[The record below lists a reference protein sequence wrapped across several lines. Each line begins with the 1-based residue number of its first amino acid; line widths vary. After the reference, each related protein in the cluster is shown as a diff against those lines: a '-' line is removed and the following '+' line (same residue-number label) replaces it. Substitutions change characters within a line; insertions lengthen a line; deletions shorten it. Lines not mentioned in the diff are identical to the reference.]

1 MPQWTQAQR
10 EAIDARNSELLVSAA
25 AGSGKTA
32 VLVEHVLQLLREGGQ
47 ISRLLII
54 TFTRAAAAELRERLI
69 AALDAEAAGNAH
81 LRRQMLLA
89 RRAQISTLH
98 VFCHRVIRQHFQ
110 AADVDPMAKVG
121 ENTALE
127 PLLQRALDE
136 SVEELC
142 QSDSPDAQALT
153 SQYQDAQI
161 VEMARQLYTFLRAQA
176 DPEAWLSH
184 MADPAGA
191 GLAPFLLIL
200 RKEALLCLEGA
211 EQLNDQCLRL
221 LELPGAPVHLLPT
234 AQADQALL
242 AALRDALRQDT
253 LPAGELRFAVKARAP
268 KNADF
273 DPALADRFTSLRDR
287 MKELAKQARAM
298 VPADIDQARAE
309 VAATL
314 PALRALI
321 GLVQAMDAR
330 YAQYKQEK
338 NLLDYGDLEHLA
350 LKALDD
356 AQVRQSVAEGY
367 DAIFVDE
374 YQDVS
379 AIEEAIVRRVHNEN
393 NRLFMVGDVK
403 QSIYRF
409 RLADPTLFLSKYE
422 QFGSEKKAVSRRILL
437 SRNFRSRGNILAA
450 VNCVFARAMRRGAT
464 EIAYDDD
471 AALHAGMETTG
482 DPAVQLHIINDDTQ
496 EPAPDAQEAGDDAGE
511 ARKGWMYEA
520 QLAARLIR
528 EQVGRPIR
536 DKNGERA
543 LRYRDCVI
551 LLRSASGRAPLI
563 AKILASEGVPAYSD
577 ADAQYFDL
585 PEVRDVMNVLRVLDN
600 PYQDVPLLSALRCP
614 CFGFTSARLAEIRLR
629 DDTRQKPFYQVFF
642 ALREQEEDV
651 RAACER
657 LDTWRFWAQHL
668 PTDRLLW
675 RILSQSGLYALA
687 GAQRDGAARQA
698 NLRLLCERAQADGA
712 RASLHD
718 FRQRSG
724 QPHGRCGRGA
734 RIGRKRRCGAHHDAA
749 QIQGA
754 GVSAGHP
761 DGAGAQFPHALGR
774 GAAAHRRA
782 GWPGPQARGRRAPR
796 DRAHG
801 GRAGAAS
808 RRGRSR
814 RRKRGCC
821 TWA

>member
-1 MPQWTQAQR
+1 
-10 EAIDARNSELLVSAA
+10 
-25 AGSGKTA
+25 
-32 VLVEHVLQLLREGGQ
+32 
-47 ISRLLII
+47 
-54 TFTRAAAAELRERLI
+54 
-69 AALDAEAAGNAH
+69 
-81 LRRQMLLA
+81 
-89 RRAQISTLH
+89 
-98 VFCHRVIRQHFQ
+98 
-110 AADVDPMAKVG
+110 
-121 ENTALE
+121 
-127 PLLQRALDE
+127 
-136 SVEELC
+136 
-142 QSDSPDAQALT
+142 
-153 SQYQDAQI
+153 
-161 VEMARQLYTFLRAQA
+161 
-176 DPEAWLSH
+176 
-184 MADPAGA
+184 
-191 GLAPFLLIL
+191 
-200 RKEALLCLEGA
+200 
-211 EQLNDQCLRL
+211 
-221 LELPGAPVHLLPT
+221 
-234 AQADQALL
+234 
-242 AALRDALRQDT
+242 
-253 LPAGELRFAVKARAP
+253 
-268 KNADF
+268 
-273 DPALADRFTSLRDR
+273 
-287 MKELAKQARAM
+287 
-298 VPADIDQARAE
+298 
-309 VAATL
+309 
-314 PALRALI
+314 
-321 GLVQAMDAR
+321 
-330 YAQYKQEK
+330 
-338 NLLDYGDLEHLA
+338 
-350 LKALDD
+350 
-356 AQVRQSVAEGY
+356 
-367 DAIFVDE
+367 
-374 YQDVS
+374 
-379 AIEEAIVRRVHNEN
+379 
-393 NRLFMVGDVK
+393 
-403 QSIYRF
+403 
-409 RLADPTLFLSKYE
+409 
-422 QFGSEKKAVSRRILL
+422 
-437 SRNFRSRGNILAA
+437 
-450 VNCVFARAMRRGAT
+450 MRRGAT

-471 AALHAGMETTG
+471 TALHAGMETTG

-718 FRQRSG
+718 FLS
-724 QPHGRCGRGA
+724 
-734 RIGRKRRCGAHHDAA
+734 
-749 QIQGA
+749 
-754 GVSAGHP
+754 VSDLANRTG
-761 DGAGAQFPHALGR
+761 DAGAARELGENDDVVRIMTLHKSKGLEFPLVILMEL
-774 GAAAHRRA
+774 
-782 GWPGPQARGRRAPR
+782 WPGGRWP
-796 DRAHG
+796 
-801 GRAGAAS
+801 AS
-808 RRGRSR
+808 RRGKSR